1 MGVVPDF
8 EKMVEDGV
16 DAIKLNLSK
25 GDYELYYEFY
35 GWDCDSILI
44 MNPDI
49 IRPLQKLNNRMRL
62 RSLGLLFILP
72 KFREQE

>member
-1 MGVVPDF
+1 VEDKEKKFISKGDIDF
-8 EKMVEDGV
+8 AYGKDGV

-25 GDYELYYEFY
+25 GDYELYYELY

-49 IRPLQKLNNRMRL
+49 IRPL
-62 RSLGLLFILP
+62 
-72 KFREQE
+72 